1 MEKVGVSLRFEFSL
15 FIEEEYDV
23 SQITDILG
31 IQPTKTH
38 RKSEQFR
45 ENRYY
50 KESAWALWSEKVFSY
65 FLEEEM
71 LKFIKSFENSLPAI
85 RKLMQRDRL
94 RCVMSV
100 LLEIVEGQTM
110 PAVGFEASTI
120 NLLSSFNRSVDI
132 DMYDYR

>member
-50 KESAWALWSEKVFSY
+50 KESAWDLWSEKVFSY

-71 LKFIKSFENSLPAI
+71 LKFIKNFENALPAI

-94 RCVMSV
+94 HCKMSV
-100 LLEIVEGQTM
+100 LLEIAEGQTM
-110 PAVGFEASTI
+110 PAMGFEASTI
-120 NLLSSFNRSVDI
+120 NLLSSFNCGVDI